1 MEARLRKLELLNK
14 VLLATVV
21 ISLVPWAIAAAEKI
35 PELIEGT
42 SGRFKTVETGQL
54 VLVDEA
60 GNKVGGLTAAKDG
73 TNLAIKDSNG
83 KTRLFVGFVKGNP
96 TIQFA
101 NKNGSVV
108 ATYAE
113 KNGWFE
119 SVQ

>member
-1 MEARLRKLELLNK
+1 MEARLKKLELLIK
-14 VLLATVV
+14 LLFMGVVLAL
-21 ISLVPWAIAAAEKI
+21 LPWAVAAAEKI
-35 PELIEGT
+35 PELIEGS
-42 SGRFKTVETGQL
+42 SGKFKMVETGQL

-60 GNKVGGLTAAKDG
+60 GNNVGGLTAKKDG
-73 TNLAIKDSNG
+73 TNLTIRDSNG
-83 KTRLFVGFVKGNP
+83 KTRLFVGFVNGNP

-101 NKNGSVV
+101 DKNGAVV